1 MNGWTK
7 ERRERQAEA
16 IRLWRPWE
24 RSTGPTT
31 AEGKERVARNAW
43 KGGHRSKLRELI
55 RVVND
60 EIRAARD
67 VLSSLK

>member
-16 IRLWRPWE
+16 IRGWRPWE

-31 AEGKERVARNAW
+31 AEGKSRVGRNAW

-55 RVVND
+55 RMVNN